1 MISSPYARGSA
12 TTSPGVGR
20 RGMDRSNGYS

>member
-1 MISSPYARGSA
+1 MISSPYARGLRNHE
-12 TTSPGVGR
+12 PGVGR